1 MIIMLEFI
9 VFGVTLTVSMV
20 VASLV
25 VFTITMKLMC
35 SKRFWKKF
43 MTQYMIAVNDLTAEL
58 TGEDQE
64 S

>member
-1 MIIMLEFI
+1 MLEFI

-25 VFTITMKLMC
+25 VFAITMKMMS

-43 MTQYMIAVNDLTAEL
+43 MSQYMIAVNDLTAEL

>member
-1 MIIMLEFI
+1 MLEFI

-25 VFTITMKLMC
+25 VFTIIMKLMC
-35 SKRFWKKF
+35 SNRFLKKF
-43 MTQYMIAVNDLTAEL
+43 FSKYMIAVNDLTAEL
-58 TGEDQE
+58 TGENQE

>member
-1 MIIMLEFI
+1 MLEFI

-20 VASLV
+20 AASLV
-25 VFTITMKLMC
+25 VCTITMKLMC

-43 MTQYMIAVNDLTAEL
+43 MTQYMIAVNDSTAEL
-58 TGEDQE
+58 TDENQE